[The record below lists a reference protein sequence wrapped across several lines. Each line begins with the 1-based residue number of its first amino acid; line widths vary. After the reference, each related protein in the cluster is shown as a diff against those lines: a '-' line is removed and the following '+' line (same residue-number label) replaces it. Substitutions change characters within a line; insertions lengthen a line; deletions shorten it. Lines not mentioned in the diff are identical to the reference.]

1 MRILHFFLSFKKLQ
15 SKICHAES
23 NFERET
29 KKAKRNFNIQSSSYV
44 LGLLCYSSIAG
55 IFCDCKRENSH
66 LEYDDGQ
73 GKKKKE
79 EDREENIF

>member
-1 MRILHFFLSFKKLQ
+1 M
-15 SKICHAES
+15 C
-23 NFERET
+23 
-29 KKAKRNFNIQSSSYV
+29 
-44 LGLLCYSSIAG
+44 SSIVAG

-79 EDREENIF
+79 EEDREENIF